1 MKGDSKME
9 RVQTD
14 IHYYI
19 DLVSRRR
26 WLIGVPTVVLTALGL
41 ALAVSLP
48 SYYRSTTVIMVEK
61 QQVPEAYVTPTDK
74 TPFNQRLNTLRQQI
88 MSRPKLEKIIND
100 YHLYQDGLSGSPVT
114 AALKRLGLNVKTGPG
129 SKEGVLDRMSDDID
143 AKVIG
148 GSAGDAFSISYSSTD
163 PNVAMQVTNTLAS
176 LFIEENLKAREEY
189 AEGTSDFLADELA
202 NAKKTL
208 EIQERAVRAYKE
220 KYMGALPQELDSNL
234 RTLDRLQA
242 ELQTVVNE
250 EKGDEDRRI
259 ILDRELGHSASGA
272 RVQNPLAGEL
282 AKLQENLA
290 SLLSMYKEDYPD
302 VVMTRKRIKEIKA
315 LLAKNESESNQG
327 ELEEVRP
334 EVRNPEVYNNLMSVK
349 SRISALKLRESEI
362 RKQLKSL
369 EGRVEQTPANEQ
381 RFADLRRDYDISLK
395 NYQTLLEK
403 KLNAKLSENL
413 EKRQKGERF
422 SVIDPANLPEKPFK
436 PRRTFIAI
444 FGLAAGLGTGLGLAM
459 LLDFMNPAFR
469 RPEDFEGVLNLP
481 VLAAIPEF
489 STARGA
495 SNGLKMVKGGK
506 AGL

>member
-1 MKGDSKME
+1 MD

-19 DLVSRRR
+19 DLVLRRR
-26 WLIGVPTVVLTALGL
+26 WLIAIPTIVLGALGL
-41 ALAVSLP
+41 VFAITLP
-48 SYYRSTTVIMVEK
+48 SYYKSTTVIMVEK

-88 MSRPKLEKIIND
+88 MSRPKLEKIISD
-100 YHLYQDGLSGSPVT
+100 YHLYQDGLSGNPVKVV
-114 AALKRLGLNVKTGPG
+114 LRKMGLNLKTGPG
-129 SKEGVLDRMSDDID
+129 SKEAVLDRMSDDID
-143 AKVIG
+143 ARVIG
-148 GSAGDAFSISYSSTD
+148 GSSGDAFSITYSSTD
-163 PNVAMQVTNTLAS
+163 PALAMQVTNTLAS

-202 NAKKTL
+202 NAKKNL
-208 EIQERAVRAYKE
+208 ETQERAVRAYKE
-220 KYMGALPQELDSNL
+220 KYMGALPQELDANL
-234 RTLDRLQA
+234 RTLDRLQV

-250 EKGDEDRRI
+250 EKAEEDRKM
-259 ILDRELGHSASGA
+259 LLESQLNSSGGA
-272 RVQNPLAGEL
+272 RAPLNPLADEL
-282 AKLQENLA
+282 ARLQENLA
-290 SLLSMYKEDYPD
+290 NLLSIYKEDYPD
-302 VVMTRKRIKEIKA
+302 VVMTKRRIQEIKSLMA
-315 LLAKNESESNQG
+315 RNAAGKEKG
-327 ELEEVRP
+327 ELDDVKP
-334 EVRNPEVYNNLMSVK
+334 EVRNPEVYNNLVNVK
-349 SRISALKLRESEI
+349 SRIAALKQRNSEI
-362 RKQLKSL
+362 RKQMKSL

-436 PRRTFIAI
+436 PRRGFIAI

-469 RPEDFEGVLNLP
+469 RPEDFEGVFDFP
-481 VLAAIPEF
+481 VLASIPEF
-489 STARGA
+489 SRPRGNP
-495 SNGLKMVKGGK
+495 NGLKMIKGGK
-506 AGL
+506 A